1 MPDSAD
7 IPAGQGSDS
16 APSGGSTLH
25 DLVPE
30 DEMPREKLFREG
42 CDALTDEELIAIF
55 LRTGLPGVNVIELS
69 RLLKKHAG
77 GSLTALGRLKAT
89 DIMGL
94 VKGIRKAKA
103 ATLAAAFELGRRA
116 VKERLHLSLMNS
128 PEAVYRAFAGEL
140 RYAHQ
145 ENFLVLSLNTRNELI
160 FTSRT
165 AVGTLTRVILHPRDV
180 FREAIRHSASRIIL
194 VHNHPSGNP
203 LPSIE
208 DRMLTD
214 RMVEAGKLLLIPVA
228 DHVIIGTETESEDRQ
243 PFFSFHREG
252 LIPS

>member
-1 MPDSAD
+1 MPDSTDTPTGQSAD
-7 IPAGQGSDS
+7 AAASRGN
-16 APSGGSTLH
+16 TLH

-30 DEMPREKLFREG
+30 DEMPREKLFKQG
-42 CDALTDEELIAIF
+42 CAALTDEELIAIF
-55 LRTGLPGVNVIELS
+55 LRTGIPGVNVIELA

-77 GSLTALGRLKAT
+77 GSLTSLGRLEAP
-89 DIMGL
+89 DIMVL

-116 VKERLHLSLMNS
+116 VKERLHLRLMNS
-128 PEAVYRAFAGEL
+128 PEAVYDAFAHEL
-140 RYAHQ
+140 RYAPQ
-145 ENFLVLSLNTRNELI
+145 ENFLVLSLNMRNELI

-165 AVGTLTRVILHPRDV
+165 AVGTLTRVVLHPRDV

-203 LPSIE
+203 RPSLE
-208 DRMLTD
+208 DRALTE
-214 RMVEAGKLLLIPVA
+214 RIVEAGKILLIPVA
-228 DHVIIGTETESEDRQ
+228 DHVIIGTESEFGERQ

-252 LIPS
+252 LIPP

>member
-1 MPDSAD
+1 MPDSANTS
-7 IPAGQGSDS
+7 AGQCADS
-16 APSGGSTLH
+16 ASPRGGTLH

-30 DEMPREKLFREG
+30 DEMPREKLFRQG
-42 CDALTDEELIAIF
+42 CAALSDEELIAIF
-55 LRTGLPGVNVIELS
+55 LRTGLPGVNVIELA
-69 RLLKKHAG
+69 RFLKKNAG
-77 GSLTALGRLKAT
+77 GSLTALGRLEAT

-116 VKERLHLSLMNS
+116 VKERLHLRLMNS
-128 PEAVYRAFAGEL
+128 PEAVYDAFATEL
-140 RYAHQ
+140 RYASQ

-203 LPSIE
+203 QPSIE
-208 DRMLTD
+208 DRALTE
-214 RMVEAGKLLLIPVA
+214 RIVKAGNLLLIPVA
-228 DHVIIGTETESEDRQ
+228 DHVIIGTETESENRQ

-252 LIPS
+252 LISP